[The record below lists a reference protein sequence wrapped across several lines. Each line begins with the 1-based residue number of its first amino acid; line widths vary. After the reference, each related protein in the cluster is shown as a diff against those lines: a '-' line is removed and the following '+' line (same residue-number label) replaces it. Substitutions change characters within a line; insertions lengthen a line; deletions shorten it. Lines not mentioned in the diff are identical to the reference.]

1 MRNRF
6 FLSSRPDWL
15 QLAGMIAVIL
25 VCSLVVIAM
34 LSHRLDLAQLVLWLV
49 RMGRHLVVL

>member
-6 FLSSRPDWL
+6 FLSSRPNWL
-15 QLAGMIAVIL
+15 QTAGMIAVIS
-25 VCSLVVIAM
+25 VCSVVVIAM

-49 RMGRHLVVL
+49 RVGSHLVVL